1 MASPTKPQPE
11 TQNFR
16 FQIVHLLYLTGV
28 YATGLAL
35 DVGTL
40 VSTSLWIIFCATIWH
55 ANRDQKILALGVLC
69 LFGCCC
75 NPMPAGYTPRYV
87 ARAKHY
93 QCGNNQRQMML
104 AMLNYESAHLVFPDG
119 QPKSPTDPPYSWRVA
134 ILPFIECQDLY
145 DQYDFSEPWDG
156 PNNSKLLSQMPDTYR
171 CPLSSGL
178 ADGQTTYKVVTG
190 PGTLFDEGVEP
201 TFRSIR
207 DGSSNTAAI
216 VEDAANP
223 VPWTKPEDISIDQ
236 AVQLFCKSFK
246 GNAAH
251 VRETIFRRFYSSG
264 NMAFYDG
271 STYRARQFKDP
282 VDAAKLF
289 GISNGF
295 ANLDNAQNCSWS
307 ESRYDKIVAAVI
319 YVILILAPLFFM
331 PWKSAQ
337 ENESIDSTDVPVST

>member
-1 MASPTKPQPE
+1 MASPTNPQPE

-16 FQIVHLLYLTGV
+16 FQIVHLFYLTGV

-40 VSTSLWIIFCATIWH
+40 VSTSLWIIFYATVWY
-55 ANRDQKILALGVLC
+55 ANRDQKILALGVVC
-69 LFGCCC
+69 LFGCCSC
-75 NPMPAGYTPRYV
+75 VIPSVNQPYFA
-87 ARAKHY
+87 AKHS
-93 QCGNNQRQMML
+93 QCSNNQRQMML

-171 CPLSSGL
+171 CPVSSGL
-178 ADGQTTYKVVTG
+178 ADGQTAYKVVTG

-207 DGSSNTAAI
+207 DGFSNTAAI
-216 VEDAANP
+216 VEDVANP

-236 AVQLFCKSFK
+236 AIRIYSNPSSENAPHFHETLFNRSYYP
-246 GNAAH
+246 GNI
-251 VRETIFRRFYSSG
+251 T
-264 NMAFYDG
+264 FYDG
-271 STYRARQFKDP
+271 SRHRFGQFKDP
-282 VDAAKLF
+282 ADAAKLF
-289 GISNGF
+289 GINNGI
-295 ANLDNAQNCSWS
+295 ADLDNTRDYFWS
-307 ESRYDKIVAAVI
+307 EPRYDKIVAAVI

-337 ENESIDSTDVPVST
+337 KNESIDSTDVPVST